1 MEESVLIEKREKV
14 SIIQLNLPQKLNA
27 LEKKLRTDL
36 KSALM
41 KVRDDNETRAAILTG
56 QGKAFCAGGSLEELK
71 EGMNAVNG
79 VSLMMDYNEI
89 ITMITSMEKP
99 IIAAVNG
106 IAVGAGL
113 SLALAC
119 DIIISSSSAVFASV
133 FSKVG
138 LVPDMGASYFLPRAV
153 GMHRAKELIFTSRM
167 IKAEEAMQ
175 MGIVNQVV
183 SPEELEA
190 RAYDLARNLA
200 DGPTA
205 TFGLGKSIL
214 SRSLE
219 SNLQDILQY
228 ETFAQSICFQSQ
240 DHKES
245 VQAFYDK
252 RPPVFTGK

>member
-1 MEESVLIEKREKV
+1 MGENVLIEKRENV
-14 SIIQLNLPQKLNA
+14 SIIKLNLPQKLNA

-36 KSALM
+36 KSALT
-41 KVRDDNETRAAILTG
+41 RFRNDDESRAAVLTG
-56 QGKAFCAGGSLEELK
+56 QGKAFSAGGSLEELTD
-71 EGMNAVNG
+71 GINAVNG
-79 VSLMMDYNEI
+79 VSLMRDYSEI
-89 ITMITSMEKP
+89 ITMITNIEKP

-138 LVPDMGASYFLPRAV
+138 LVPDMGASYFLPRVV

-167 IKAEEAMQ
+167 LKAEEAMQ

-183 SPEELEA
+183 SPDELEA
-190 RAYDLARNLA
+190 HTYDLARKLA

-205 TFGLGKSIL
+205 AFGLGKSIL

-228 ETFAQSICFQSQ
+228 ETYAQSICFQSQ
-240 DHKES
+240 DHREG

-252 RPPVFTGK
+252 RTPVFTGK

>member
-1 MEESVLIEKREKV
+1 MGENVLIEKRENV
-14 SIIQLNLPQKLNA
+14 SIIKLNLPQKLNA

-36 KSALM
+36 KSALIQFHN
-41 KVRDDNETRAAILTG
+41 DDAAHAAILTG
-56 QGKAFCAGGSLEELK
+56 QGKAFCAGGSLEEIK
-71 EGMNAVNG
+71 DGINTVNG
-79 VSLMMDYNEI
+79 VNLMMDYGEI
-89 ITMITSMEKP
+89 ITMMTKTEKP

-106 IAVGAGL
+106 LAVGAGL

-119 DIIISSSSAVFASV
+119 DIVISSSSAVFASV

-138 LVPDMGASYFLPRAV
+138 LVPDMGALYFLPRVV

-183 SPEELEA
+183 SPEELG
-190 RAYDLARNLA
+190 AYAFDLAKKIA

-205 TFGLGKSIL
+205 VYGFGKKIL

-228 ETFAQSICFQSQ
+228 ETYAQSICFQSQ
-240 DHKES
+240 DHREG
-245 VQAFYDK
+245 VQAFYEK
-252 RPPVFTGK
+252 RTPVFTGK